1 MKWLRVMAVAALLCG
16 AVLLGRDAYLHAK
29 ADLANLLIR
38 RAWEVSLK
46 TGKPSRPW
54 RWADTYPVARLRI
67 PRLGYDEFVLEGAT
81 PRTLAFGPARLLA
94 GARFG
99 EPGNLAIAGHRTSW
113 FRELE
118 RVEVG
123 DGIELEWFDAKGAVH
138 RKSYSAGSIRIVDAA
153 DLQLTSSGD
162 ELTLVTCYPFGARP
176 TSPQRF
182 LVVAEP
188 RRELAGMKNQ

>member
-1 MKWLRVMAVAALLCG
+1 MKWIRVMALAALLCG

-38 RAWEVSLK
+38 HAWQVSLK
-46 TGKPSRPW
+46 TGKPQRPW
-54 RWADTYPVARLRI
+54 HSADTYPVARLRI

-81 PRTLAFGPARLLA
+81 PRTLAFGPARLMA
-94 GARFG
+94 SARFG
-99 EPGNLAIAGHRTSW
+99 EPGNVAIAGHRTSW

-118 RVEVG
+118 KLRIG
-123 DGIELEWFDAKGAVH
+123 DQIGLEWFDTKGAPH
-138 RKSYSAGSIRIVDAA
+138 RKTYSAESIRVIDAA
-153 DLQLTSSGD
+153 DLKLTSSGD

>member
-1 MKWLRVMAVAALLCG
+1 MKWLRVIALTVAVSGAALI
-16 AVLLGRDAYLHAK
+16 GRDGYLHAK
-29 ADLANLLIR
+29 AELANLLIR
-38 RAWEVSLK
+38 RAWEVSVK
-46 TGKPSRPW
+46 TGKPQRPW

-67 PRLGYDEFVLEGAT
+67 SRLGYDEFVLEGAT

-99 EPGNLAIAGHRTSW
+99 ERGNLAIAGHRTSW

-118 RVEVG
+118 KVG
-123 DGIELEWFDAKGAVH
+123 VSDEIELEWFDAKGGL
-138 RKSYSAGSIRIVDAA
+138 RKRSYRVEAIRVVDAA
-153 DLQLTSSGD
+153 ELKITSADD

-182 LVVAEP
+182 VVIAEP
-188 RRELAGMKNQ
+188 KEEVAAKR

>member
-1 MKWLRVMAVAALLCG
+1 MKWLRLMAVAVVLSG

-38 RAWEVSLK
+38 RAWQVSLK
-46 TGKPSRPW
+46 TGAPQRPW

-99 EPGNLAIAGHRTSW
+99 EIGNVAIAGHRTSW

-118 RVEVG
+118 KAASG
-123 DGIELEWFDAKGAVH
+123 DDIELEWFDGKGSL
-138 RKSYSAGSIRIVDAA
+138 RRRSYRVDAIRIVEAA
-153 DLQLTSSGD
+153 DLKLTSGND

-182 LVVAEP
+182 VVIAEP
-188 RRELAGMKNQ
+188 RPELARNQ